1 MIRVVST
8 ALVTDKP
15 VLEPASMLRGY
26 IGSRFTERIL
36 LHNHQEHGYT
46 YGYPLVQYKLM
57 EGIPVI
63 IGIEAGADTLME
75 ILPEIETLT
84 LAHNHYIVI
93 ETKINSKRYPIQH
106 TGTLRSYRFATPW
119 LGLNQTNYEKYYK
132 AKDWIERKSLLNS
145 ILTGNI
151 LSMCKG
157 LGIRLEERLDLHTHL
172 DSTHVEYKG
181 IVHKAFLG
189 NFRANFGIPEFFGL
203 GKGVS
208 QGLGVV
214 MPARE

>member
-1 MIRVVST
+1 MILVISA
-8 ALVTDKP
+8 ALITDKP

-26 IGSRFTERIL
+26 IGRRFTEHRL
-36 LHNHQEHGYT
+36 LHNHQEDGYT
-46 YGYPLVQYKLM
+46 YRYPLVQYKLI
-57 EGIPVI
+57 ESIPII

-75 ILPEIETLT
+75 ILPEIETLM
-84 LAHNHYIVI
+84 LGHNHYKVI
-93 ETKINSKRYPIQH
+93 ETKINSRRYLIQH
-106 TGTLRSYRFATPW
+106 TDTLRSYRFATPW
-119 LGLNQTNYEKYYK
+119 LGLNQINYEKYYK
-132 AKDWIERKSLLNS
+132 ARDWTERKALLNS

-157 LGIRLEERLDLHTHL
+157 LGIKLEERLDLHTHL
-172 DSTHVEYKG
+172 DNVNVEYKG

-189 NFRANFGIPEFFGL
+189 NFRVNFEVPEFFGL

-214 MPARE
+214 MPVRE